1 MNVATLCLL
10 FVTLFTVG
18 CATTE
23 PEEFVPPPRTI
34 DLLTADE
41 VARIQEE
48 MTRPIE
54 EPALVMNALERLI
67 PTWQNAQRYGRAE
80 PIERELTRKVVVN
93 FDAIAEMYESGTHER
108 QLVAAWALMF
118 SRVPPNELGVE
129 SRHLDALDLMLPRL
143 HDLPDDLLQ
152 NTLLAIWR
160 IGEPSTPLS
169 PMTDLVINHHDPV
182 VRANACLVLSTILSE
197 ETSVQAT
204 EALLVALTDSDA
216 TVRLHAAR
224 AVELHPRPVL
234 ITHIQTILADEDSAL
249 VLSAM
254 IRALGTA
261 NARASTPVLVFLLES
276 SREIVAGSAH
286 LALVQMYG
294 KDLGTRRSDWA
305 EVMSGG

>member
-1 MNVATLCLL
+1 
-10 FVTLFTVG
+10 
-18 CATTE
+18 
-23 PEEFVPPPRTI
+23 
-34 DLLTADE
+34 
-41 VARIQEE
+41 
-48 MTRPIE
+48 
-54 EPALVMNALERLI
+54 
-67 PTWQNAQRYGRAE
+67 
-80 PIERELTRKVVVN
+80 
-93 FDAIAEMYESGTHER
+93 
-108 QLVAAWALMF
+108 
-118 SRVPPNELGVE
+118 
-129 SRHLDALDLMLPRL
+129 MLPRL